1 MLKHIDRNSE
11 NSTDAKWG
19 TMTIVMVD
27 GVCCDEAQFDGLRPL
42 RMNVMHNQQN
52 GAMAMGEA
60 HLPPAGQNI
69 TDSVVGE
76 QLVIHLGRPSI
87 LDPNVGEDLSCRLMT
102 RTASWQAGFQSH
114 TASFQLLSRNSV
126 AGNKTA
132 PPFCNHL
139 QPRPPAPTTDCGDC
153 YPAAAISVLNTT
165 GTSGLRSPHEPA
177 LNSSATSRTRSPAP
191 PFCNH
196 LQPRPPAPTTDCGD
210 CYPAAAISVLN
221 TTGTSGLRSP
231 HEPALNSSAT
241 SRTRPM
247 PLTSKAV
254 LFNTLLSSIALL
266 TVMLNLLVIISISH
280 FRQLH
285 TPTNVLLVS
294 LAVSDLL
301 VGLLV
306 IPLRIYS
313 LQSCWFL
320 GNLVCALFYFVT
332 FIVMSA
338 SVGSM
343 VLISVDRYVAICNP
357 LRYSSMMTTS
367 RVKICVCLCWIC
379 SVFYNCMILKDY
391 LPDLFSPCQ
400 RECVVVINYVTGAVD
415 LIFTFV
421 GPVTVIIVLYVRVFM
436 VAVSQARVM
445 RSQIAAVKSSTVTVI
460 TKKSE
465 IRAARTLG
473 IVLLVFLGCIFP
485 YYCPSLAGE
494 DTSTTGT
501 TIEIWLFYFNS
512 CMNPLIYA
520 FFYPWFRKAMK
531 LIVSLQILQPGSCE
545 ARMM

>member
-1 MLKHIDRNSE
+1 M
-11 NSTDAKWG
+11 
-19 TMTIVMVD
+19 
-27 GVCCDEAQFDGLRPL
+27 EA
-42 RMNVMHNQQN
+42 VE
-52 GAMAMGEA
+52 GAE
-60 HLPPAGQNI
+60 L
-69 TDSVVGE
+69 
-76 QLVIHLGRPSI
+76 
-87 LDPNVGEDLSCRLMT
+87 C
-102 RTASWQAGFQSH
+102 F
-114 TASFQLLSRNSV
+114 
-126 AGNKTA
+126 
-132 PPFCNHL
+132 PF
-139 QPRPPAPTTDCGDC
+139 
-153 YPAAAISVLNTT
+153 LNT
-165 GTSGLRSPHEPA
+165 S
-177 LNSSATSRTRSPAP
+177 
-191 PFCNH
+191 C
-196 LQPRPPAPTTDCGD
+196 
-210 CYPAAAISVLN
+210 
-221 TTGTSGLRSP
+221 
-231 HEPALNSSAT
+231 
-241 SRTRPM
+241 RPM

-254 LFNTLLSSIALL
+254 LFNTLLSSITLL
-266 TVMLNLLVIISISH
+266 TPGLD
-280 FRQLH
+280 
-285 TPTNVLLVS
+285 VLLVS
-294 LAVSDLL
+294 LAV
-301 VGLLV
+301 
-306 IPLRIYS
+306 
-313 LQSCWFL
+313 FT
-320 GNLVCALFYFVT
+320 VT
-332 FIVMSA
+332 SA

-421 GPVTVIIVLYVRVFM
+421 GPVTVIKVLYVRVFV

-445 RSQIAAVKSSTVTVI
+445 RSQIAAVKSSKGTVI

-473 IVLLVFLGCIFP
+473 IVLLVFLVCIFP

-501 TIEIWLFYFNS
+501 TIEIWLFFFNS